1 MGAVKQQAMEDAENI
16 LNVTAEKLIGG
27 DITEDDAI
35 EILSKQMDNL
45 EILGFENEY
54 DAIHAVYD
62 LTSADVGGGV

>member
-1 MGAVKQQAMEDAENI
+1 MGAVKSQMMEDAENI
-16 LNVTAEKLIGG
+16 LNVIAMKLMGG

-35 EILSKQMDNL
+35 EIISKQMDNL

>member
-1 MGAVKQQAMEDAENI
+1 MGAVKSQMMEDAENI
-16 LNVTAEKLIGG
+16 LNVIAMKLIGG

>member
-1 MGAVKQQAMEDAENI
+1 MGAVKSQMMEDAENI
-16 LNVTAEKLIGG
+16 LNVIAMKLMGG
-27 DITEDDAI
+27 DISEDDAI